1 MELRFKGGNE
11 YIRLVI
17 NRKKKEAMIQSRTTQ
32 YTLTPIKWKMLFD
45 KGKEKAQERMTD
57 GLKDEEFKTILMIS
71 MAQQG
76 YSLVEDGSR

>member
-1 MELRFKGGNE
+1 
-11 YIRLVI
+11 
-17 NRKKKEAMIQSRTTQ
+17 
-32 YTLTPIKWKMLFD
+32 MLFD

>member
-17 NRKKKEAMIQSRTTQ
+17 NRKKKEAMIQSKTTQ

-57 GLKDEEFKTILMIS
+57 GLNDDEFKTILMIS